1 MAAQIP
7 ARMKARVREQ
17 GMNARLLLGIIEHE
31 LGFPIFARDRKI
43 GFYDHCSRG
52 VMFAKVFPPQQ
63 QKIAQ
68 VSHTCNKQ
76 QAKQR
81 P

>member
-1 MAAQIP
+1 
-7 ARMKARVREQ
+7 
-17 GMNARLLLGIIEHE
+17 MNARLLLGIIEHE
-31 LGFPIFARDRKI
+31 LGFSIFARNRKI
-43 GFYDHCSRG
+43 SLHDHCSCG

-68 VSHTCNKQ
+68 VSHACNKQ